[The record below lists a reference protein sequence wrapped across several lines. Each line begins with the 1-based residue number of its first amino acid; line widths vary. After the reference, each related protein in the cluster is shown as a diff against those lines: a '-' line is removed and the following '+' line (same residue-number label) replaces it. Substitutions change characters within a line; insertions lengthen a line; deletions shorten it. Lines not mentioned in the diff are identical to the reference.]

1 VSETLREV
9 YESFFD
15 IRSQVDAD
23 PVLLAAS
30 YRLRYQV
37 YCVEYGYEDRD
48 DFPDGQERDRFDE
61 RSVHSLLIHRSTG
74 LVAGTVRLIR
84 PDPLAPHDSLPID
97 RLCRDPIL
105 HDEGVLARGSIAEVS
120 RFAISKDFRKRLE
133 DVPSPTGVGPQWHE
147 SGDERRRL
155 PHLCVGLIQGL
166 VYNSRLHG
174 IGAWVAEMEPALL
187 RMLRKLGIYFDNMGP
202 RIEFHGKRQ
211 PCYTHLDRMLER
223 TKVERPDIW
232 ALITM
237 GGRLH

>member
-1 VSETLREV
+1 
-9 YESFFD
+9 
-15 IRSQVDAD
+15 
-23 PVLLAAS
+23 
-30 YRLRYQV
+30 
-37 YCVEYGYEDRD
+37 
-48 DFPDGQERDRFDE
+48 
-61 RSVHSLLIHRSTG
+61 
-74 LVAGTVRLIR
+74 
-84 PDPLAPHDSLPID
+84 
-97 RLCRDPIL
+97 L

-174 IGAWVAEMEPALL
+174 IDAWVAEMEPALL